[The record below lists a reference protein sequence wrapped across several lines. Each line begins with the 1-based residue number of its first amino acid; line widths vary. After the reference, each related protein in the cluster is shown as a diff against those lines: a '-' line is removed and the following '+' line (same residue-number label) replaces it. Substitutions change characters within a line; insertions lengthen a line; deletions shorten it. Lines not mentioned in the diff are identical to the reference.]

1 MSYLDERIEIGDT
14 RSLAEAINEEFPKA
28 LGDPL
33 LNWAFS
39 AYTEFDKGG
48 PIEKLSK
55 SAYYHDEDEL
65 FEGKDVI
72 LPDGYD
78 KILEPLSNN
87 LDIRLNH
94 NVTEISYGGDGVTV
108 STKRERFFC

>member
-39 AYTEFDKGG
+39 AYTEFDKG
-48 PIEKLSK
+48 
-55 SAYYHDEDEL
+55 
-65 FEGKDVI
+65 V
-72 LPDGYD
+72 
-78 KILEPLSNN
+78 
-87 LDIRLNH
+87 RLRNSLH
-94 NVTEISYGGDGVTV
+94 TTMMKTNCSRVKMSFYRMDMI
-108 STKRERFFC
+108 KF